1 MDRFVRQLRVPCLVA
16 LFAVLFLVSPGRADA
31 WCRTTTETPL
41 TGTDCIHEGIPLSWK
56 RQCISFTVED
66 PGPLGPPLEQVRD
79 AADRS
84 FATWAQVKC
93 NGHRIGLELRQTQQL
108 AECGVAQHDRQG
120 PNMNSI
126 LFVED
131 WNQNED
137 LPKDAFAVTLVWN
150 LVKTGEI
157 VDADMLLNP
166 TLGSLS
172 ICGQTCPRSPVV
184 VDVQNVITHEAGH
197 FLGLAHS
204 DVNDATMSATA
215 PVGETQ
221 KRSLEP
227 DDVTGICSIYG
238 DLPDPM
244 CTEADFVPPRGFS
257 AKCSSAH
264 SSKACTLS
272 APGATQTKSPLYALA
287 LLLGA
292 FLLVRRR
299 SA

>member
-1 MDRFVRQLRVPCLVA
+1 
-16 LFAVLFLVSPGRADA
+16 
-31 WCRTTTETPL
+31 
-41 TGTDCIHEGIPLSWK
+41 
-56 RQCISFTVED
+56 
-66 PGPLGPPLEQVRD
+66 
-79 AADRS
+79 
-84 FATWAQVKC
+84 
-93 NGHRIGLELRQTQQL
+93 
-108 AECGVAQHDRQG
+108 
-120 PNMNSI
+120 MNSI

-172 ICGQTCPRSPVV
+172 ICGQTCPRSPIV

-204 DVNDATMSATA
+204 DIVDATMSATA

-221 KRSLEP
+221 KRTLQN
-227 DDVTGICSIYG
+227 DDVEGICSIYG
-238 DLPDPM
+238 SLPEPM
-244 CTEADFVPPRGFS
+244 CTDNDFVPPRGFS
-257 AKCSSAH
+257 AKCSTGRT
-264 SSKACTLS
+264 SKACTLS
-272 APGATQTKSPLYALA
+272 APGATSSTSPLLALG

-299 SA
+299 AR